1 VRPIHRK
8 IAIVLVFFV
17 ITGLLRAPWED
28 RLSERLTEA
37 RLLRT
42 PPASVDWRQR
52 LRQDVLAA
60 LFGKLRSIMAIYWTL
75 AGMEDWAN
83 KDWPGVEKNFR
94 MATDLDPEDTDLWSF
109 AIWQLETNA
118 ASYWHLRED
127 VPETVREAEAQ
138 QWVLK
143 GLDFADRALQ
153 YHPQSAKLLAQTA
166 KIYLDKMRLPCD
178 AAEYYQRARDGDS
191 PLGFLTR
198 FYPYALALCG
208 GSELEAHR
216 ILMGLYQEQRHRVP
230 TLIKR
235 IKMLEEKLDIPLD
248 QRIPDPDP
256 DLALLERFPD
266 ARLSLDTIDKEEEQ
280 GAANVYL
287 TLKYLYDRGK
297 EFRSPI
303 LIRSLKSLEEELNI
317 PAGQRIPNEET
328 KDLE

>member
-1 VRPIHRK
+1 MRPIHRK

-17 ITGLLRAPWED
+17 ITGLLRGPWETSLD
-28 RLSERLTEA
+28 ARLTEA
-37 RLLRT
+37 KLLRV
-42 PPASVDWRQR
+42 PPAEVDWRQR

-94 MATDLDPEDTDLWSF
+94 MATDLDPNDIDLWSF

-118 ASYWHLRED
+118 ASYWYMRED

-143 GLDFADRALQ
+143 GLDFADRSLQ
-153 YHPQSAKLLAQTA
+153 YHPDSAKLLAQTA
-166 KIYLDKMRLPCD
+166 KIYLDKMMMPCE
-178 AAEYYQRARDGDS
+178 AAEYYKRARDGDS

-208 GSELEAHR
+208 GSEEEAYR
-216 ILMGLYQEQRHRVP
+216 ILMALYAEQRHRVP

-235 IKMLEEKLDIPLD
+235 IKMLEENLGIPPER
-248 QRIPDPDP
+248 RIPDPDP
-256 DLALLERFPD
+256 DLELLEKFPE
-266 ARLSLDTIDKEEEQ
+266 AQRALNNIDKEEEDE
-280 GAANVYL
+280 AVDVYL

-303 LIRSLKSLEEELNI
+303 LIRSLKSLEEQLQI
-317 PAGQRIPNEET
+317 PIDQRIPDSET
-328 KDLE
+328 ED